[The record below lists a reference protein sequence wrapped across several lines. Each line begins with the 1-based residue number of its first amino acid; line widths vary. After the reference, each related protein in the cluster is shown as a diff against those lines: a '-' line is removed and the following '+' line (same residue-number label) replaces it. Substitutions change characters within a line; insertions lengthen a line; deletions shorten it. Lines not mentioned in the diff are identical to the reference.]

1 MGTLCVVHTLSPRR
15 KREWR
20 RTLTASAYRESATIY
35 QFPKGGRAAL
45 GGRRDEANAAETLA
59 VSRIARAASG
69 GAWYH
74 EEAVQ
79 QAERARK
86 V

>member
-1 MGTLCVVHTLSPRR
+1 M
-15 KREWR
+15 
-20 RTLTASAYRESATIY
+20 TASSYRESATIY
-35 QFPKGGRAAL
+35 YFPKGGRAAQ

-59 VSRIARAASG
+59 ASRIARAAYG

-86 V
+86 L